1 MSSHSDPEW
10 RPLVLDRAMT
20 RTVRAAANGRDY
32 RISVFAPDAAPPPGG
47 FPSLIVLD
55 GSALFA
61 TVAETA
67 NRLSRRPEATGVQP
81 AVIIGVGHHGEGL
94 YDLAQRHRDFT
105 PGPAAAEATPHE
117 TGGADRFL
125 AFLIDELL
133 PLVAQTVPLDPTRR
147 ALVGHSLAGLF
158 TLHALASRPAAFAA
172 YGAISP
178 SIWWDR
184 EGVTQAIS
192 GLNDRS
198 PLLFLAAGERERTP
212 PGARH
217 SERMMVE
224 SVEELAV
231 IAAPLIET
239 TLNIFPDEDHG
250 SIVSVA
256 VTRFLRFCGTDDWR

>member
-10 RPLVLDRAMT
+10 RPLMLDRATT
-20 RTVRAAANGRDY
+20 RTVRAAANGHDY
-32 RISVFAPDAAPPPGG
+32 RINLFIPDAPPPESG
-47 FPSLIVLD
+47 FPSMIVLD
-55 GSALFA
+55 GKALFV

-67 NRLSRRPEATGVQP
+67 DRLGRRPEATGVQP

-105 PGPAAAEATPHE
+105 LGPAASETIPHE

-133 PLVAQTVPLDPTRR
+133 PLVAQIVPLDRARR

-158 TLHALASRPAAFAA
+158 TLHALAARPTAFAA

-178 SIWWDR
+178 SIWWDK
-184 EGVTQAIS
+184 EGVMRAIT

-198 PLLFLAAGERERTP
+198 PRLFLAAGERERTP
-212 PGARH
+212 PGARR

-224 SVEELAV
+224 SIEALAV
-231 IAAPLIET
+231 LTVPLIET
-239 TLNIFPDEDHG
+239 TLRIFPEEDHG
-250 SIVSVA
+250 SVVSVA
-256 VTRFLRFCGTDDWR
+256 TTRFLRFCGTDG

>member
-1 MSSHSDPEW
+1 MTMSSHSDPEW

-20 RTVRAAANGRDY
+20 RTVRAAANGHDY
-32 RISVFAPDAAPPPGG
+32 RISLFVPDSAPPAGG
-47 FPSLIVLD
+47 FPVMIVLD
-55 GSALFA
+55 GTALFA
-61 TVAETA
+61 TVAGTA

-133 PLVAQTVPLDPTRR
+133 PLVAQTVPLDPARR
-147 ALVGHSLAGLF
+147 ALIGHSLAGLF

-178 SIWWDR
+178 SIWWNRD
-184 EGVTQAIS
+184 GVLQAIS
-192 GLNDRS
+192 GLKDRS
-198 PLLFLAAGERERTP
+198 PRLFLAVGERERTP
-212 PGARH
+212 PGALR

-224 SVEELAV
+224 SVEALAA
-231 IAAPLIET
+231 ITAPLIKTALE
-239 TLNIFPDEDHG
+239 IFPDEDHG
-250 SIVSVA
+250 SVVSVA
-256 VTRFLRFCGTDDWR
+256 TTRFLRFCGTIG